1 MVTDGRAGIDVA
13 LVRRLVATQFPRWA
27 GLEVAPV
34 PSDGWDNRTYRL
46 GTDLSVRLPTG
57 AAYAPAVLK
66 EHRWLPVLGPQLPLP
81 LPEPVGLGRPG
92 EGYPH
97 PWSVNRWLPGE
108 TAGTRGIDDLCEF
121 ASDLAGFLRVLRS
134 LDASGGP
141 VAGAH
146 SFFRGA
152 DLATYDEETR
162 RCLVIAW
169 TFLDASARQVFRRE
183 SALDEDTWRRA
194 RGWALWKAL
203 LGMAGDPEARACGS
217 VERRVVDLVLDE

>member
-34 PSDGWDNRTYRL
+34 PSDGWDNRH
-46 GTDLSVRLPTG
+46 LP
-57 AAYAPAVLK
+57 
-66 EHRWLPVLGPQLPLP
+66 PQLPLP